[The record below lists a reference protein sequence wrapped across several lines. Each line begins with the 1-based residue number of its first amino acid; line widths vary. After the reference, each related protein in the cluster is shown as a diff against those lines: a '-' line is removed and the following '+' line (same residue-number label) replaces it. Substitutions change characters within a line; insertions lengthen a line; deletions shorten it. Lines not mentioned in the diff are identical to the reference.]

1 MTSSDIE
8 IRTCTLLKEVR
19 ACIEL
24 QQLVWQDPDLEVAP
38 LHVFV
43 AARET
48 GGQVFGAFDQD
59 QLVGF
64 TLSFAALRQGRP
76 YLHSH
81 MTAVRP
87 GLQNRKIGRR
97 LKLFQREDALSRGI
111 DRIEWT
117 FDPMELRN
125 AHFNINRLGAIVR
138 RLHPNLYGITPSPL
152 HSGLPTDRFVA
163 EWWLKS
169 PRVESILSG
178 QAEDSLKQGERV
190 LLPAAID
197 KIKSHDR
204 QAALAIQSEFRL
216 EIRRRFNEG
225 YAVTGFELREE
236 TAAYILERL

>member
-8 IRTCTLLKEVR
+8 IRTCILLKEVQ
-19 ACIEL
+19 ACVEL
-24 QQLVWQDPDLEVAP
+24 QQLVWQDPDSEVAP

-48 GGQVFGAFDQD
+48 GGQVLGAFERD

-64 TLSFAALRQGRP
+64 ALSFAALRQGRP

-87 GLQNRKIGRR
+87 GLQNMGIGRR
-97 LKLFQREDALSRGI
+97 LKLFQREEALSRGI
-111 DRIEWT
+111 ELIEWT
-117 FDPMELRN
+117 FDPMEFRN

-169 PRVESILSG
+169 PRTESILSG
-178 QAEDSLKQGERV
+178 QAQNPQRQGERV
-190 LLPAAID
+190 LLPAGVGE
-197 KIKSHDR
+197 IKSHDR
-204 QAALAIQSEFRL
+204 QAAQVIQSKFRL
-216 EIRRRFNEG
+216 EIQMRFDQG
-225 YAVTGFELREE
+225 YAVTGFELGEE
-236 TAAYILERL
+236 TAAYILEKL